1 VRPPQF
7 SAEKIRAVR
16 THLKLSQPVFAGILN
31 VSGSTVRAWENGMRE
46 PEGPSLR
53 LLELAEKHPEMLLA
67 NLAQTRGSSKNP
79 KREKP

>member
-1 VRPPQF
+1 
-7 SAEKIRAVR
+7 
-16 THLKLSQPVFAGILN
+16 
-31 VSGSTVRAWENGMRE
+31 MRE